1 VTVRLYSSRMKT
13 IAEMLRWRARRHP
26 DLAATWFQGRTRTFG
41 ELDASTSAL
50 AAGLVNDLGVRPG
63 DRVAI
68 LDKNCDDY
76 LELLLALDKA
86 GAVGVP
92 VNWRLTPS
100 EVATIVGDA
109 DPAALVVGEEFRA
122 SADRVRCRIL
132 GYGELPRG
140 GDDPRRDDQDAV
152 TWQLYTSGTTG
163 LPKGAM
169 LTNDNLLGL
178 IGTLGWEA
186 PELVEGA
193 RGLVAMPLYHIG
205 GCGWALA
212 VLTQG
217 CTAVVVR
224 EVVPQELLQV
234 ISEQRVNSGFLV
246 PAVLLFLTQ
255 VPGVEETDFSQLQNI
270 HYGASPISQELLQR
284 AIDVFKCRFTQLYGL
299 TETTGAITA
308 LRHEDHQGERLL
320 SCGRPMF
327 GAEIRVV
334 DPLDADVPVG
344 EIGEVVY
351 RGPGIMRGYWRR
363 EDDTAAAVRDGWFHT
378 GDAGSLDADG
388 FLYIRDRIKDM
399 IVSGGENIYPA
410 ELESVLMGHP
420 AVADV
425 AVIGVPDDRWGESV
439 KAIVVRAPGTEL
451 SEDELVEWARERL
464 AGYKRPRSVDFTDV
478 IPRNP
483 SGKILKREL
492 RDAYWADRAR
502 QVN

>member
-1 VTVRLYSSRMKT
+1 MRT
-13 IAEMLRWRARRHP
+13 IAQMLRWRARRHP
-26 DLAATWFQGRTRTFG
+26 DLAATWFQGRTRTFA
-41 ELDASTSAL
+41 ELDASSSAL
-50 AAGLVNDLGVRPG
+50 AAGLVADLGVRPG

-68 LDKNCDDY
+68 LDKNSDAY
-76 LELLLALDKA
+76 LELLFAVDKA

-92 VNWRLTPS
+92 VNWRLTAP
-100 EVATIVGDA
+100 EVATVVGDA
-109 DPAALVVGEEFRA
+109 DPAVLVVGDELRA
-122 SADRVRCRIL
+122 AADQVSCRVL
-132 GYGELPRG
+132 GFGELPRG
-140 GDDPRRDDQDAV
+140 GDDPHRDREDAV

-169 LTNDNLLGL
+169 LTNLNLLGL
-178 IGTLGWEA
+178 IGPLGWEA
-186 PELVEGA
+186 PELQEGA

-217 CTAVVVR
+217 CTAIVLR
-224 EVVPQELLQV
+224 EVIPQELLQV
-234 ISEQRVNSGFLV
+234 LVEQRVSSGFVV

-255 VPGVEETDFSQLQNI
+255 VPGVEQLDFSALKNL
-270 HYGASPISQELLQR
+270 HYGASPISQDLLVR
-284 AIDVFKCRFTQLYGL
+284 SIDVFKCHFTQLYGL

-308 LRHEDHQGERLL
+308 LRHEDHRGEQLA
-320 SCGRPMF
+320 SCGRPLF

-334 DPLDADVPVG
+334 DPLDQDVPVG
-344 EIGEVVY
+344 EIGEVIY
-351 RGPGIMRGYWRR
+351 RGPGLMSGYWRR
-363 EDDTAAAVRDGWFHT
+363 PDDTAAAIRDGWFHT

-425 AVIGVPDDRWGESV
+425 AVIGVPDERWGETV
-439 KAIVVRAPGTEL
+439 HAIVVRRPGAEL
-451 SEDELVEWARERL
+451 PEQELIDWSRDRL
-464 AGYKRPRSVDFTDV
+464 AGFKRPRTVDFADA

-492 RDAYWADRAR
+492 REAHWAGRAR